1 MWVTVCVCVHRNLC
15 EAVGA
20 AVCACDIMCVR
31 MCGSVLLSGV
41 WLTCIWAWGNKRSRG
56 RGGQRDCVRQSWGS
70 VWSGGKWVDGFEVA
84 WGQET
89 GVPFRPF
96 PLWHSRDLPLSGV
109 LLHSG
114 HFQSELLSFLL
125 LPEYFFFSRWCFMED
140 QRCHIYTYMLRCV
153 AK

>member
-125 LPEYFFFSRWCFMED
+125 LPEYFFFCRWCFMED